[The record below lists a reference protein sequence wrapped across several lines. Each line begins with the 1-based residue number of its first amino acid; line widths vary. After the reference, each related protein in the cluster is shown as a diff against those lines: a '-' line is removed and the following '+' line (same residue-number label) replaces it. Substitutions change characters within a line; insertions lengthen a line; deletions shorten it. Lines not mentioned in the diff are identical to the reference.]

1 MPQPIPEEKIWE
13 LLGWPQ
19 DVAPDSMFR
28 AAFPPIVELVRNV
41 EHYHNNE
48 DPACKNT

>member
-1 MPQPIPEEKIWE
+1 MQPPIPEDKIWE

-28 AAFPPIVELVRNV
+28 AAFGPIVALVRKV
-41 EHYHNNE
+41 ERYHKTQDTE
-48 DPACKNT
+48 